1 MLVQMSFWDIPSATF
16 SQESEYGVTHSA
28 KPVGQTINPYGPEA
42 AHASL
47 SARLAKELG
56 LMMSGT
62 YGLTSNGSSSSVS
75 LQKSLE
81 SRLQAKTQMLG
92 STLYTLTWKPWVMP
106 SGVSRSRLRAS
117 VRRTSETG
125 LIGWPTVAAR
135 DWKDTGDMGSGRFR
149 KDGKERNDT
158 LARQAWLAG
167 WPTPTVQD
175 SVRMPS
181 ENFTTQNITLNHAA
195 VLSGWPTPQ
204 AFDAGAGVRAPR
216 FKKDGNRDPMQD
228 GSWRQDLK
236 DAPYLIASAPPYE
249 SIDLNYCPARL
260 TASGDLLIGST
271 AGMENGGQL
280 NPAHSRW
287 LMGLPIEWDDCAP
300 TETRSMLTKRKSS
313 SKVT

>member
-1 MLVQMSFWDIPSATF
+1 MLNQMSFWDLPNVIS
-16 SQESEYGVTHSA
+16 SQESGFGALRFVTQD
-28 KPVGQTINPYGPEA
+28 GQTINPYGPA
-42 AHASL
+42 VAHASL
-47 SARLAKELG
+47 SARQAKEMG

-62 YGLTSNGSSSSVS
+62 YGLTSNGSSSSVD

-81 SRLQAKTQMLG
+81 SRLRAKTQMLG
-92 STLYTLTWKPWVMP
+92 STLYTLTWKPWVTP
-106 SGVSRSRLRAS
+106 SGVSRFRLRAS

-125 LIGWPTVAAR
+125 LIGWLTPCAADNR
-135 DWKDTGDMGSGRFR
+135 
-149 KDGKERNDT
+149 
-158 LARQAWLAG
+158 A
-167 WPTPTVQD
+167 VQD

-181 ENFTTQNITLNHAA
+181 ENFTTPNITLNHAA

-260 TASGDLLIGST
+260 TASGELLIGST
-271 AGMENGGQL
+271 AAMESGGQL
-280 NPAHSRW
+280 APSHSRW
-287 LMGLPIEWDDCAP
+287 LMGLPLAWDICAP
-300 TETRSMLTKRKSS
+300 EPLKKSRK
-313 SKVT
+313 K